1 MPVRR
6 AGSGMLH
13 CGRKPYI
20 KMTARGCQRQ
30 IGRAS
35 VSGSLTAP
43 APASARSGVEEET
56 VAAHDLDHIR
66 ASRTRAQA
74 VRRTDESDGDEK
86 RRYDV
91 DKGVENLGRRL
102 PAAFD
107 SSAAHRSAQGSSH
120 EAAGEGRWR
129 RLCGRWQRWRCRA
142 RDDGRAAAFGWNLDT
157 HGRHCHPYAD
167 GTVSSWG
174 CWNDLTVK
182 APENILRERHIIAA
196 RQGPFQPLFLEVA
209 VHLAADIRCGV
220 HVQIKLDLPTHSVV
234 SFRRTNGA
242 RDADRLQLR
251 RQERPARADAST
263 VTADVEGVGGAQLAE
278 QTHMVGRGAAL
289 LYEPCLQRRHSNGR
303 TRAELLNSQSHR
315 RCKRM
320 LLVRRC
326 SGPWSN
332 GTQTNPLGGLR
343 AHGQVAERLRHGICS
358 RGDGIIR

>member
-35 VSGSLTAP
+35 VSGSLITP
-43 APASARSGVEEET
+43 APASARSGVEEKT

-66 ASRTRAQA
+66 AGRTRAQA
-74 VRRTDESDGDEK
+74 VRRTDERDGNEK

-102 PAAFD
+102 PAALD

-157 HGRHCHPYAD
+157 HGRHRHESVVPYAD

-174 CWNDLTVK
+174 CWNDLTFK
-182 APENILRERHIIAA
+182 APENILRQRHVIAA
-196 RQGPFQPLFLEVA
+196 RQGLFQPLFFEVA
-209 VHLAADIRCGV
+209 VPLAAGIRRGV
-220 HVQIKLDLPTHSVV
+220 HVQIKLNLPYHSAVAT
-234 SFRRTNGA
+234 RPTDGA
-242 RDADRLQLR
+242 RGADRLQLR
-251 RQERPARADAST
+251 WQERPARADAST
-263 VTADVEGVGGAQLAE
+263 VTADVEGIGGAQLAE
-278 QTHMVGRGAAL
+278 QTYMVVRGGAL
-289 LYEPCLQRRHSNGR
+289 LY
-303 TRAELLNSQSHR
+303 
-315 RCKRM
+315 
-320 LLVRRC
+320 
-326 SGPWSN
+326 
-332 GTQTNPLGGLR
+332 
-343 AHGQVAERLRHGICS
+343 
-358 RGDGIIR
+358 